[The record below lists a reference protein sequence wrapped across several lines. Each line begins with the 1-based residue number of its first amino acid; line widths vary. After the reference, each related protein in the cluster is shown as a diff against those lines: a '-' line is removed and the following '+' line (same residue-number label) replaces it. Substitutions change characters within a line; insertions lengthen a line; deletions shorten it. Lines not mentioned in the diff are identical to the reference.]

1 MGFLEDYLSPKLD
14 FEEKAKFY
22 FLFTGAIYLVLGT
35 VCGFFEDRLS
45 KTRRNLFL
53 ASLSAPSC
61 FLVAYFFTEHNL
73 ILSIFLGIVCPLL
86 GLWSITKKP
95 EKAEK
100 ARFRGSFTAVP
111 VAVAIFLYFKF
122 GVGPITIVSFIVGF
136 ILSIGGGM
144 AFLKYKDAN
153 PSANQAIHA
162 AFTSITA
169 LVPAAF
175 CYKISRKCSIG
186 ASIFVVAYSLACG
199 VGSYFY
205 LKSKEDSI
213 DEKV

>member
-1 MGFLEDYLSPKLD
+1 MDFFKDYLSPKLD
-14 FEEKAKFY
+14 FEDSDKFY
-22 FLFTGAIYLVLGT
+22 FLLAGAIYLVLGT

-45 KTRRNLFL
+45 KTRRNLLL

-61 FLVAYFFTEHNL
+61 FLVAYFFSDHSL
-73 ILSIFLGIVCPLL
+73 ILSIILGILCPLVT
-86 GLWSITKKP
+86 LWSLNKQP
-95 EKAEK
+95 QKAEK
-100 ARFRGSFTAVP
+100 ARFRGCFTAVP
-111 VAVAIFLYFKF
+111 VAVAIFLYFKLR
-122 GVGPITIVSFIVGF
+122 VVPITIISFIVGF

-153 PSANQAIHA
+153 ESANQAIHG

-175 CYKISRKCSIG
+175 CYEISRKCSIG

-205 LKSKEDSI
+205 LKAKEDSI